1 MENELIVQGD
11 AEAALVKLLT
21 DSTAVQAFA
30 PLVVAT
36 DLVGYTAGD
45 KWIKVILQGGSLVY
59 PNKVDMPRV
68 DFNVYGP
75 DRVVTN
81 DLARTALAV
90 LLKTIGPYTAYGA
103 TLTYA
108 KVETGLF
115 RAPDKDSD
123 SVRYIF
129 SLRLFVVPG

>member
-1 MENELIVQGD
+1 MENDLILHGD
-11 AEAALVKLLT
+11 VEAALVKLLT
-21 DSTAVQAFA
+21 DSSVVQAFT
-30 PLVVAT
+30 PVTVAT
-36 DLVGYTAGD
+36 DLIGFTAGD
-45 KWIKVILQGGSLVY
+45 KWIRVVLQGGSLTY

-90 LLKTIGPYTAYGA
+90 LLKTIGPYVAYGA
-103 TLTYA
+103 NLCYA